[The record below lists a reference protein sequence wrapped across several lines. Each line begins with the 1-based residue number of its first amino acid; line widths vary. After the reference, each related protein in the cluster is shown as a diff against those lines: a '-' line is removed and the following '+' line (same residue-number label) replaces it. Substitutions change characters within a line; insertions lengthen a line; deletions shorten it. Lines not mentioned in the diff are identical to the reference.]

1 MEILSVTLK
10 NFKSHGDRQFEF
22 QPGTNAICG
31 ENGAGKTSILEA
43 IAWTLFNYRG
53 SYKNEDLIR
62 NGSGSA
68 QATVRLVSSRDGR
81 TYEVQRCTS
90 RGYILYDP
98 QLDQRLPY
106 KHIEDEV
113 MPWLRQHM
121 GIAPST
127 DLGRLFANTIGV
139 PQGTFTLDFLQP
151 AEKRKPI
158 FDAIL
163 KVEEY
168 QTAYRQGLAL
178 EKYAKAEIEK
188 RESIIAQY
196 EERLQDWEMLQTRQ
210 NDIREAIARDE
221 AALTRIQSDLV
232 QLSAKREMLAAQ
244 ANQVQALDNQI
255 QHVLTQ
261 IEGKHAANQLLEQS
275 LQHAKQ
281 AVETCK
287 THQSSHQIFLTA
299 DATLNALDQQMKQRQ
314 ALINQRD
321 RHEKQRAQYQS
332 ELARLSVQQEQLA
345 HARADLEQLHPH
357 IQQQLDLETQYHHAI
372 EQLQQLHA
380 VTLEHQALAAQ
391 MQKLRADYA
400 HITQDIQRIQALAA
414 SVNQIAELEAQ
425 RDRLQEQMSRV
436 DAAQQFEAELQQLVT
451 VGEEKRDRHQ
461 VEVHDALK
469 ILADIQQAVP
479 LLAANSVE
487 VALATVRAG
496 VELNTELLD
505 ALHGILA
512 DLSAQ
517 VSTEQL
523 AHELTAV
530 RRKLDLAY
538 QQRAELATLDSK
550 QTRQTEIEA
559 ELQRLQ
565 TQSAKLEAQL
575 STRDQWL
582 QARSHIEA
590 SLKQLG
596 DPRGRSQL
604 IQQQL
609 TQHDSLEAAYT
620 RAKTNQA
627 AIQQAIDNLTHQLA
641 DAADLDTQIDHQK
654 RLRQTHQAG
663 YLAYVQQEADA
674 QRLPTL
680 EHDFRTAIAQLQ
692 TLHAR
697 RDDVQTQLDALRQT
711 YNPDERQQVE
721 TQYHDTRR
729 QADRIEGSLPQQRHL
744 LSELDGRIADLK
756 DVAEKRDRTYAE
768 IKERNRIRRFIS
780 FARKAY
786 KEAGPRITERY
797 VHSISREA
805 DRLFRELLD
814 RQNVGLEWTR
824 DYEILVQ
831 EGAHTRRF
839 INLSGGEQMCAAL
852 AVRLALLR
860 VLADVDIAFFDEP
873 TTNMDRPRRERLAE
887 AIANIRSFHQLF
899 VISHDD
905 TFEKVTE
912 NIIMVMRDD

>member
-10 NFKSHGDRQFEF
+10 NFKSHSDRQFEF

-68 QATVRLVSSRDGR
+68 QAIVRLVSSRDGR

-90 RGYILYDP
+90 RGYTLYDP

-113 MPWLRQHM
+113 LPWLRQHM

-163 KVEEY
+163 KVDDY

-188 RESIIAQY
+188 IEGAIAQY
-196 EERLQDWEMLQTRQ
+196 EERLQDWEMLQAKQ
-210 NDIREAIARDE
+210 LELREAIARDE

-232 QLSAKREMLAAQ
+232 ELSEKKEQLAAQ
-244 ANQVQALDNQI
+244 ANQVQASDNQI
-255 QHVLTQ
+255 QHLLTQ

-275 LQHAKQ
+275 LQRAKQ

-287 THQSSHQIFLTA
+287 THQSSYQIVL
-299 DATLNALDQQMKQRQ
+299 DAETKLNALDQQVKQRQ

-321 RHEKQRAQYQS
+321 RHEKQLAQCQS
-332 ELARLSVQQEQLA
+332 DLARLSVQREQIA
-345 HARADLEQLHPH
+345 HARAELEQLHPR
-357 IQQQLDLETQYHHAI
+357 IQQQLDLETQQHQAI

-380 VTLEHQALAAQ
+380 VALEHQALSAQ
-391 MQKLRADYA
+391 MQKLRATHA
-400 HITQDIQRIQALAA
+400 RITQDIQRIQALAA
-414 SVNQIAELEAQ
+414 SVSQIAELEAQ

-436 DAAQQFEAELQQLVT
+436 DAARQFEAELQQLVAT
-451 VGEEKRDRHQ
+451 SEEKRDRHQ
-461 VEVHDALK
+461 VDVHDALK
-469 ILADIQQAVP
+469 ILADVQRVVP

-487 VALATVRAG
+487 VALSTIQAG

-505 ALHGILA
+505 ALQGILA

-523 AHELTAV
+523 AYELASV
-530 RRKLDLAY
+530 RRRLDLAY

-550 QTRQTEIEA
+550 QAHQTEIDA
-559 ELQRLQ
+559 ELHHLQ
-565 TQSAKLEAQL
+565 TQMTELDAQL
-575 STRDQWL
+575 STRDQWC

-590 SLKQLG
+590 SLKHLG

-609 TQHDSLEAAYT
+609 QQHDSLEAAYIH
-620 RAKTNQA
+620 AKTNQA
-627 AIQQAIDNLTHQLA
+627 AIQQAIDTLTHQLA

-680 EHDFRTAIAQLQ
+680 EQDFRMAIAELQ
-692 TLHAR
+692 TLQTR
-697 RDDVQTQLDALRQT
+697 RDELQSQLDSLRQT
-711 YNPDERQQVE
+711 YNPDEWQQVE
-721 TQYHDTRR
+721 AHYRDSRS
-729 QADRIEGSLPQQRHL
+729 QADRIEGSLPQQRRL
-744 LSELDGRIADLK
+744 LNELNNRIADLK
-756 DVAEKRDRTYAE
+756 DVAEKRDRAQAE
-768 IKERNRIRRFIS
+768 LKERNRIRRFIS

-805 DRLFRELLD
+805 DRLFRELLN

-831 EGAHTRRF
+831 EGPHSRRF

-912 NIIMVMRDD
+912 NIILVMRDD